1 MELSKELATA
11 ILLGT
16 GHSSE
21 LVDTLSVQRIE
32 AKLSGLKDFAEVTAP
47 EDPATKEAFESMMK
61 HLESGGEVKVI
72 GDNSD
77 PTPVTPK
84 KKKKEKAE
92 KVPTAIADT
101 VESDKDPVETKEEKK
116 ARKIKEKKEKDAKI
130 PKPAKQ
136 EHAPDKRRL
145 VAESPPKKPEKDAWG
160 FMEGSEEY
168 AINKAFSKE
177 AKNMLTLKRESGTYG
192 LLYDHV
198 QKMIEKGYVVDEGG
212 GKYKLA

>member
-32 AKLSGLKDFAEVTAP
+32 AKLSGLKDFAEVTVP
-47 EDPATKEAFESMMK
+47 EDPATKEAFEAMMK
-61 HLESGGEVKVI
+61 HLENGGEVKVA

-77 PTPVTPK
+77 PAPVTPK

-92 KVPTAIADT
+92 KVEVPA
-101 VESDKDPVETKEEKK
+101 EPVETKEEKK

-136 EHAPDKRRL
+136 EHTPDKRRL
-145 VAESPPKKPEKDAWG
+145 VAETAPKKPEKDEWG

-177 AKNMLTLKRESGTYG
+177 AKSMLTLKRESGTYG

-212 GKYKLA
+212 GKYRLA